1 MDGAMIVNHAFRF
14 IFYHVP
20 KTAGTSIRT
29 ALLKL
34 PGSIA
39 PNGSKHTTPVEAAER
54 MPEVQSYFS
63 FCFVRD
69 PWERFGSFHRFLRD
83 RKKVS
88 HHPLP
93 HDVNDFAELL
103 SRREPWLIGRRSIM
117 PQHLFADGCAFVGRF
132 ERLEEDALQ
141 VAQRFG
147 KKRVNL
153 KRLNSHGEPMRYRDA
168 MTARTQEII
177 ADFYKRDIGQF
188 GYR

>member
-1 MDGAMIVNHAFRF
+1 MIVNHAFRF
-14 IFYHVP
+14 VFYHVP

-39 PNGSKHTTPVEAAER
+39 PNGSKHTTPAELAER
-54 MPEVQSYFS
+54 MPEVASYYS

-83 RKKVS
+83 RKKAVR
-88 HHPLP
+88 HPAP
-93 HDVNDFAELL
+93 DDVNELAELL
-103 SRREPWLIGRRSIM
+103 GRREPWLIERRSM
-117 PQHLFADGCAFVGRF
+117 LPQHIFADGCTFVGRY
-132 ERLEEDALQ
+132 ERLEDDALQ

-147 KKRVNL
+147 KKRVKL
-153 KRLNSHGEPMRYRDA
+153 KHLNSHGETLRYRDA
-168 MTARTQEII
+168 MTARAQSII
-177 ADFYKRDIGQF
+177 ADFYSEDIARF